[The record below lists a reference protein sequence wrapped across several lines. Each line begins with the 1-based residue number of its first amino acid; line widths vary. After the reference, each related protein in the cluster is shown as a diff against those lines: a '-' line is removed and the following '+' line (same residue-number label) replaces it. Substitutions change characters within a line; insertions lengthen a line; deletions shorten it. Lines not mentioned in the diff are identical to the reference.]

1 MPLLRRILR
10 EPLVHFL
17 FIGWLL
23 FVLYNLISAQQGGS
37 ERQVVLSS
45 AMINEIAQGFQSTWQ
60 RPPSAEELQGLLE
73 ARVREELLFREGLA
87 LGLEADDP
95 VIRRRIAQK
104 VDVLAEESA
113 LVDAASDSQLED
125 YLQRN
130 AARYALPAEVAF
142 EQVLFD
148 PNRHG
153 ENLQANLRDGLQ
165 RLQAGA
171 SAEQI
176 GDRTQLP
183 ARVAK
188 TPADLLARDFG
199 ESFTAVLSGLPVG
212 SWAGPVSSGFG
223 WHLVRLQSLTPGRPA
238 TLSEVRKT
246 VERDWENER
255 RLRARQTF
263 YDQLADKY
271 EVIIEPSP
279 EAAQ

>member
-125 YLQRN
+125 FLQRN
-130 AARYALPAEVAF
+130 AARYALPAEVTF

-148 PNRHG
+148 PQKHG
-153 ENLQANLRDGLQ
+153 EQLQATLTAGLQ
-165 RLQAGA
+165 RLGAGIA
-171 SAEQI
+171 ADQV

-183 ARVAK
+183 ARVEA
-188 TPADLLARDFG
+188 TPADLVARDFG
-199 ESFTAVLSGLPVG
+199 ESFAAALSELPVG
-212 SWAGPVSSGFG
+212 VWAGPVPSGFG
-223 WHLVRLQSLTPGRPA
+223 WHLVRLQSVTPGRPA
-238 TLSEVRKT
+238 ALNEVRKA

-255 RLRARQTF
+255 RQSARQTF

-271 EVIIEPSP
+271 EVIIEPSSG
-279 EAAQ
+279 AAQ

>member
-125 YLQRN
+125 FLQRN

-153 ENLQANLRDGLQ
+153 FDERRHALR
-165 RLQAGA
+165 R
-171 SAEQI
+171 E
-176 GDRTQLP
+176 
-183 ARVAK
+183 
-188 TPADLLARDFG
+188 
-199 ESFTAVLSGLPVG
+199 AV
-212 SWAGPVSSGFG
+212 
-223 WHLVRLQSLTPGRPA
+223 VRLQQAFKLEKRLVVKRNGLEVGQVGAALFQHKPDGLRRKPRVVFLPGKPFFLRRSDDLPA
-238 TLSEVRKT
+238 VGDGCGC
-246 VERDWENER
+246 V
-255 RLRARQTF
+255 
-263 YDQLADKY
+263 
-271 EVIIEPSP
+271 VVVC
-279 EAAQ
+279 

>member
-1 MPLLRRILR
+1 MR

-17 FIGWLL
+17 FIGMLL
-23 FVLYNLISAQQGGS
+23 FVLFNWISAQQGGS

-45 AMINEIAQGFQSTWQ
+45 AMVNEIAQGFQSTWQ

>member
-1 MPLLRRILR
+1 MLLLGKIVR

-17 FIGWLL
+17 FIGLVL
-23 FVLYNLISAQQGGS
+23 FVLYNWVSARQGGS
-37 ERQVVLSS
+37 ERQVVFS
-45 AMINEIAQGFQSTWQ
+45 AAMVNEIAQGFQSTWQ
-60 RPPSAEELQGLLE
+60 RPPTAQELQGLLE
-73 ARVREELLFREGLA
+73 ARVREELLFREGVA

-113 LVDAASDSQLED
+113 LQAPATDAQLED

-130 AARYALPAEVAF
+130 AGRYALPAEVTF

-148 PNRHG
+148 PQKHG
-153 ENLQANLRDGLQ
+153 EQLQATLTAGLQ

-171 SAEQI
+171 PADQV

-183 ARVAK
+183 ERVEA
-188 TPADLLARDFG
+188 TPADLVAREFG
-199 ESFTAVLSGLPVG
+199 ESFAAALDKLPVG
-212 SWAGPVSSGFG
+212 TWDGPVPSGFG
-223 WHLVRLQSLTPGRPA
+223 WHLVRLQRFTPGRPA
-238 TLSEVRKT
+238 TLSEVRKA
-246 VERDWENER
+246 VERDWENEQ
-255 RLRARQTF
+255 RQRSRQAF

-271 EVIIEPSP
+271 EVIIEPVS